1 MRFIRGLPTG
11 WAAGYVHD
19 LRTDELA
26 VEQPVKFPQRES
38 VSIAKCKPL
47 DEPVREPLSISF
59 VQPVVRTLHKQT
71 TRWFRD
77 LC

>member
-1 MRFIRGLPTG
+1 L
-11 WAAGYVHD
+11 HD

-26 VEQPVKFPQRES
+26 VEQPVAVPQRES
-38 VSIAKCKPL
+38 VSLAKCEPF
-47 DEPVREPLSISF
+47 DEPVHEPLSISF

-71 TRWFRD
+71 TRWCRD

>member
-38 VSIAKCKPL
+38 ISVAQRKTF
-47 DEPVREPLSISF
+47 DEPVSEPNHEAFAAPDQIADER
-59 VQPVVRTLHKQT
+59 PH
-71 TRWFRD
+71 
-77 LC
+77 